1 MEKHFES
8 FLKGCMDQGHTQV
21 KLVMCLDANGKVA
34 FYAVGQCGPASSETF
49 EAVVEG
55 KHVRRV
61 VDVPVSVELE
71 VEEFSPEELA
81 NGAPPELH
89 SSPEDEAASAE

>member
-8 FLKGCMDQGHTQV
+8 FLMDCMDQGHTQV
-21 KLVMCLDANGKVA
+21 KLVLRIDANGKVA
-34 FYAVGQCGPASSETF
+34 FYAVGQCGAASSETF

-61 VDVPVSVELE
+61 VDIPAE
-71 VEEFSPEELA
+71 VETPFTKEELA
-81 NGAPPELH
+81 APALPHEA
-89 SSPEDEAASAE
+89 SVVAEAAAAE